1 LGVEL
6 YGRTVSLDGYRF
18 GFQDQE
24 KDDEVKGEGNS
35 INYSFRMHDPRLGR
49 FFAVDPLA
57 SKYPY
62 NSSYAFSE
70 NRLIDGVELEGLEFS
85 KRMKWKKVVQS
96 LFSLKN
102 NEVAIN
108 QGGAGN
114 CTIAAITYIWLKRDF
129 DGVVKA
135 TKQLYYTGETQVN
148 NFQIK
153 PDENIFYVHPENSR
167 NSMNSYS
174 EGSADY
180 EKAAGREL
188 DADWLLITSIQNS
201 FKREDNFY
209 GYGYGKNSQVSG
221 VSNNEVAILMRDF
234 LGLTNIDQKYYTEE
248 ATKEAMNPIMILEN
262 LEWLKS
268 QKYEIIM
275 SINAQLIKGKN
286 SNFDSNHSVTYIGD
300 FKTLE
305 NGNISFK
312 VQSWGKKMTV
322 NTTLDDFKKFYNGST
337 WGK

>member
-1 LGVEL
+1 
-6 YGRTVSLDGYRF
+6 
-18 GFQDQE
+18 
-24 KDDEVKGEGNS
+24 
-35 INYSFRMHDPRLGR
+35 
-49 FFAVDPLA
+49 
-57 SKYPY
+57 
-62 NSSYAFSE
+62 
-70 NRLIDGVELEGLEFS
+70 
-85 KRMKWKKVVQS
+85 
-96 LFSLKN
+96 
-102 NEVAIN
+102 
-108 QGGAGN
+108 
-114 CTIAAITYIWLKRDF
+114 
-129 DGVVKA
+129 
-135 TKQLYYTGETQVN
+135 
-148 NFQIK
+148 
-153 PDENIFYVHPENSR
+153 
-167 NSMNSYS
+167 MNSYS